1 MLNLDSIKRYY
12 PTALHTKPEFLLRE
26 YLQCRILHLIYASPL
41 GRKLV
46 FLGGTCLRLV
56 HDNSRFSEDL
66 DFDNRG
72 LSPEAFDQVAQVVRT
87 GLERMGYTVHVD
99 VVKKGAY
106 HCYVRLPGLLFQEGL
121 SGHMEA
127 RILISLDVEP
137 QHYQYEPELV
147 RLDRFDTFMNLLS
160 TPLPLLLAQ
169 KCLAILERKRSKG
182 RDFFDV
188 AFLLARGVTM
198 PDMGYLR
205 ERRGLDDT
213 KALCEALL
221 ERCAPLDMEQLA
233 RDVDPFLFDAEGR
246 GRVTYFAD
254 IIRRQWSQG

>member
-1 MLNLDSIKRYY
+1 MLDLHSIKRYY
-12 PTALHTKPEFLLRE
+12 PAALHTKPQFLLRE
-26 YLQCRILHLIYASPL
+26 YLQCRILHLIYTSPL
-41 GRKLV
+41 GRELV

-72 LSPEAFDQVAQVVRT
+72 LSSEAFDEVAEVVRT

-106 HCYVRLPGLLFQEGL
+106 HCYVKLPGLLFQEGL
-121 SGHMEA
+121 SGHVEA
-127 RILISLDVEP
+127 KILISLDAEP
-137 QHYQYEPELV
+137 QHYRYEPEVAL
-147 RLDRFDTFMNLLS
+147 LDRFDTFTNLLS

-188 AFLLARGVTM
+188 AFLLSRGVTA
-198 PDMGYLR
+198 PDMDYLK

-213 KALCEALL
+213 RALCEALL
-221 ERCAPLDMEQLA
+221 ERCASLDMEQMA
-233 RDVDPFLFDAEGR
+233 RDVDPFLFEENGR
-246 GRVTYFAD
+246 ARVIHFPQL
-254 IIRRQWSQG
+254 IRQHWLRN